1 MTMSNP
7 EKPIELII
15 LTEKKDEEQI
25 LMEMKN
31 AVVSQWVY
39 KARINGIDVTSLS
52 YAGVKEAVR
61 RRGNFRFQ
69 PCSCCGKTVHVDEDD
84 KEYHA
89 LVTVHDENRNV
100 MFIGAASSLKN
111 QPFAWPIAANKAER
125 NALRKM
131 LPEKQ
136 IASLIEAYL
145 RRGTSNPPLVPPG
158 RIG

>member
-1 MTMSNP
+1 MTQVETDKIP
-7 EKPIELII
+7 EVVF

-25 LMEMKN
+25 ILEMQN
-31 AVVSQWVY
+31 QVAREWVY
-39 KARINGIDVTSLS
+39 TLNIRGKDVTSLS

-61 RRGNFRFQ
+61 RRGNFRFV
-69 PCSCCGKTVHVDEDD
+69 PCSHCGKTVHVDEDE

-100 MFIGAASSLKN
+100 MFIGAASSFKA
-111 QPFAWPIAANKAER
+111 QPFAWPMAANKAER

-136 IASLIEAYL
+136 IALLIESYL
-145 RRGTSNPPLVPPG
+145 RKGPPLPPPG
-158 RIG
+158 KLQ

>member
-1 MTMSNP
+1 M
-7 EKPIELII
+7 EVIF

-25 LMEMKN
+25 IMEMKN
-31 AVVSQWVY
+31 QIVTQWVY
-39 KARINGIDVTSLS
+39 TIDVWNSKTKTMEKATSLS

-61 RRGNFRFQ
+61 RRGNFRFV
-69 PCSCCGKTVHVDEDD
+69 PCSHCGKTVHVDEDE

-100 MFIGAASSLKN
+100 MFIGAAASLKT
-111 QPFAWPIAANKAER
+111 QPFAWVLAANKAER

-136 IASLIEAYL
+136 IALLVEQYL
-145 RRGTSNPPLVPPG
+145 KGFVTPPSGKLVA
-158 RIG
+158 

>member
-1 MTMSNP
+1 MTMVESQKIP
-7 EKPIELII
+7 EVIF

-25 LMEMKN
+25 IGEMQN
-31 AVVSQWVY
+31 QVAREWVY
-39 KARINGIDVTSLS
+39 TINVRGKEVTSLS

-61 RRGNFRFQ
+61 RRGNFRFV
-69 PCSCCGKTVHVDEDD
+69 PCFHCGKTVHVDQDE